1 MILDLVLLPILYL
14 LIARALWRLIGGVVE
29 GATGATGRA
38 PDGVAARGVQMARD
52 PVCGTFVV
60 PSRAVV
66 VSEGRTQLFFCSTLC
81 RDKYLAQSSSTSG
94 RADAASGSRVGGRTA

>member
-1 MILDLVLLPILYL
+1 MILRLVLLPILYL
-14 LIARALWRLIGGVVE
+14 LIVRALWRLIGGVVE
-29 GATGATGRA
+29 GATGRA